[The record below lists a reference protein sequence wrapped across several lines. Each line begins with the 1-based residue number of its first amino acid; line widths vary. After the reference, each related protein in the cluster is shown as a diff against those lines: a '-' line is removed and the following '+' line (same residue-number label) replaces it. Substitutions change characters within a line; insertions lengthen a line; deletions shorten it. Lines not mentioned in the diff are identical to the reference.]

1 MIYALIDI
9 IAVLVPVLLVVA
21 YVTLLERKVLG
32 SLQRRVG
39 PDTVGIYGILQPFAD
54 ALKLLVKEMVIPQQ
68 SQKVLFILAPGVTLA
83 SGLIGWGVIPFGP
96 GLAIADL
103 ELGWLFS
110 LAASSVAVYGIL
122 FSGWSSN
129 SAYGLIG
136 SLRSTAQLVSYE
148 LALSGAALVGLLL
161 VGSFSLTKI
170 VEMQEVIWLAI
181 PLLPIFL
188 IFLITCLSELNRTP
202 FDLVEAESELVSGF
216 MTEYSAFIFV
226 AFFLFEYSGIV
237 ILSSLT
243 AILFCGGYSFGIPIP
258 FLYVLAAKPVPFI
271 LAAKPVSLSAILL
284 GIKTCLLTMAVV
296 WVRGTLPRLRYDQL
310 MVAAWTILL
319 PLIFGLFVIV
329 LSIWFV
335 I

>member
-1 MIYALIDI
+1 MFYSFIDI
-9 IAVLVPVLLVVA
+9 LAVLVPILLVVA

-32 SLQRRVG
+32 SFQRRVG
-39 PDTVGIYGILQPFAD
+39 PDTVGVYGLLQPFAD
-54 ALKLLVKEMVIPQQ
+54 ALKLLVKEMIIPQQ
-68 SQKVLFILAPGVTLA
+68 AQKVLFVLAPAVTLA
-83 SGLIGWGVIPFGP
+83 AGLIGWAVVPFGP
-96 GLAIADL
+96 GLIISDL

-122 FSGWSSN
+122 FAGWSSN

-148 LALSGAALVGLLL
+148 LALSGAALIGLLL
-161 VGSFSLTKI
+161 IGSFSLSNI
-170 VEMQEVIWLAI
+170 VEIQEVIWMAI
-181 PLLPIFL
+181 PLLPVFL
-188 IFLITCLSELNRTP
+188 IFLMTCLSELNRTP

-243 AILFCGGYSFGIPIP
+243 SILFLGGYSVP
-258 FLYVLAAKPVPFI
+258 FLFNSFAEFT
-271 LAAKPVSLSAILL
+271 SLSSFVSISSLILGL
-284 GIKTCLLTMAVV
+284 KTCLLIIGVV

-310 MVAAWTILL
+310 MVTCWTILL
-319 PLIFGLFVIV
+319 PLIFGILTLVV
-329 LSIWFV
+329 SLSIIF
-335 I
+335 